1 MRGKKLLALTLAGM
15 MALGSLTGC
24 SGSNT
29 EDTAGKSDSNVKS
42 ETVADNGE
50 QITLTFLRAGTSENV
65 QKVYEELI
73 AAYEKEH
80 PNIKI
85 EYEQVGFGGELE
97 TKLNTLYASGMAP
110 DIVRA
115 PISTIAERASRGQ
128 YANLDSYIENWEEK
142 DDIMPSALEVASYDG
157 HNYGIAIGIEA
168 SFLFYRKDMF
178 REAGLN
184 PDTPPADWDELLE
197 YAEKLTVRDG
207 DAVTRAGFSIPTSA
221 GHSTF
226 IPFARQNGAQLV
238 DIEKNVPTFNDEKS
252 AEALDYL
259 SRFSKENLL
268 IPFINN
274 KDDNPFDSGKA
285 AMTYGNINSYITL
298 QAKEVDW
305 LDELGFAPGI
315 QKEKISSFGG
325 CQIMFMSE
333 EGKHKEEAWNFMK
346 YLFENEN
353 VWKLTTEAG
362 AAPVKLSLKEQYL
375 EAYPEIGSAY
385 LEALEYAEGMP
396 KVTWAALF
404 EEAICTAYEEAMYG
418 KKDGQQALNDAYDWL
433 MKEMKN

>member
-29 EDTAGKSDSNVKS
+29 EDTAGKPDSNVKS

-142 DDIMPSALEVASYDG
+142 DDTMPSALEVASYDG

>member
-1 MRGKKLLALTLAGM
+1 
-15 MALGSLTGC
+15 
-24 SGSNT
+24 
-29 EDTAGKSDSNVKS
+29 
-42 ETVADNGE
+42 
-50 QITLTFLRAGTSENV
+50 
-65 QKVYEELI
+65 
-73 AAYEKEH
+73 
-80 PNIKI
+80 
-85 EYEQVGFGGELE
+85 
-97 TKLNTLYASGMAP
+97 
-110 DIVRA
+110 
-115 PISTIAERASRGQ
+115 
-128 YANLDSYIENWEEK
+128 
-142 DDIMPSALEVASYDG
+142 
-157 HNYGIAIGIEA
+157 
-168 SFLFYRKDMF
+168 
-178 REAGLN
+178 
-184 PDTPPADWDELLE
+184 
-197 YAEKLTVRDG
+197 
-207 DAVTRAGFSIPTSA
+207 
-221 GHSTF
+221 
-226 IPFARQNGAQLV
+226 
-238 DIEKNVPTFNDEKS
+238 
-252 AEALDYL
+252 
-259 SRFSKENLL
+259 
-268 IPFINN
+268 
-274 KDDNPFDSGKA
+274 
-285 AMTYGNINSYITL
+285 

>member
-1 MRGKKLLALTLAGM
+1 MKRKRILAIALTV
-15 MALGSLTGC
+15 ALVAGSLSGC
-24 SGSNT
+24 GSST
-29 EDTAGKSDSNVKS
+29 K
-42 ETVADNGE
+42 ETVSGAEKPGESKE

-73 AAYEKEH
+73 SAYEAEH

-85 EYEQVGFGGELE
+85 EYEQVGFGNELE

-128 YANLDSYIENWEEK
+128 YANLDAYIDSWEEK
-142 DDIMPSALEVASYDG
+142 DDIMPTAFEVASYNG
-157 HNYGIAIGIEA
+157 NKYGIAIGIEA
-168 SFLFYRKDMF
+168 SFLLYRKDMF
-178 REAGLN
+178 REAGLDPQN
-184 PDTPPADWDELLE
+184 PPKNWDELLE

-238 DIEKNVPTFNDEKS
+238 DVEKDVPTFNDAKS

-259 SRFSKENLL
+259 SQFSQENLL

-285 AMTYGNINSYITL
+285 AMTYGNINSFITL

-315 QKEKISSFGG
+315 EKEKISSFGG

-333 EGKHKEEAWNFMK
+333 EGKHKEETWEFMK

-362 AAPVKLSLKEQYL
+362 AAPVKLSLKDKYL
-375 EAYPEIGSAY
+375 EEYPEIGAAY

-404 EEAICTAYEEAMYG
+404 EEAVCTAYEEAMYG
-418 KKDGQQALNDAYDWL
+418 KKDGQQALDDAYNWL
-433 MKEMKN
+433 MKEMGK

>member
-1 MRGKKLLALTLAGM
+1 
-15 MALGSLTGC
+15 
-24 SGSNT
+24 
-29 EDTAGKSDSNVKS
+29 
-42 ETVADNGE
+42 
-50 QITLTFLRAGTSENV
+50 
-65 QKVYEELI
+65 
-73 AAYEKEH
+73 
-80 PNIKI
+80 
-85 EYEQVGFGGELE
+85 
-97 TKLNTLYASGMAP
+97 
-110 DIVRA
+110 
-115 PISTIAERASRGQ
+115 
-128 YANLDSYIENWEEK
+128 
-142 DDIMPSALEVASYDG
+142 
-157 HNYGIAIGIEA
+157 
-168 SFLFYRKDMF
+168 MF
-178 REAGLN
+178 REAGLDPQN
-184 PDTPPADWDELLE
+184 PPKNWDELLE

-238 DIEKNVPTFNDEKS
+238 DVEKDVPTFNDAKS

-259 SRFSKENLL
+259 SQFSQENLL

-285 AMTYGNINSYITL
+285 AMTYGNINSFITL

-315 QKEKISSFGG
+315 EKEKISSFGG

-333 EGKHKEEAWNFMK
+333 EGKHKEETWEFMK

-362 AAPVKLSLKEQYL
+362 AAPVKLSLKDKYL
-375 EAYPEIGSAY
+375 EEYPEIGAAY

-404 EEAICTAYEEAMYG
+404 EEAVCTAYEEAMYG
-418 KKDGQQALNDAYDWL
+418 KKDGQQALDDAYNWL
-433 MKEMKN
+433 MKEMGK

>member
-1 MRGKKLLALTLAGM
+1 MKVRKILALTLAGM
-15 MALGSLTGC
+15 MILGSLTGC
-24 SGSNT
+24 SGSKPEAAAEKPDGSGT
-29 EDTAGKSDSNVKS
+29 ETA
-42 ETVADNGE
+42 ADNGE

-80 PNIKI
+80 LNIKI

-128 YANLDSYIENWEEK
+128 YANLDSYIEDWEEK
-142 DDIMPSALEVASYDG
+142 DDIMPSALEVGSYDG
-157 HNYGIAIGIEA
+157 HHYGIAIGIEA

-178 REAGLN
+178 REAGLD
-184 PDTPPADWDELLE
+184 PDTPPTNWDELLE

-207 DAVTRAGFSIPTSA
+207 DTVTRAGFSIPTSA

-238 DIEKNVPTFNDEKS
+238 DIEKNVPTFNDAKS

-259 SRFSKENLL
+259 SQFSKKNLL

-285 AMTYGNINSYITL
+285 AITYGNINSYVTL

-315 QKEKISSFGG
+315 EKEKISSFGG

-333 EGKHKEEAWNFMK
+333 EGKHKEEAWKFMK

-375 EAYPEIGSAY
+375 EAYPEIGQAY

-418 KKDGQQALNDAYDWL
+418 KKDGQQALDDAYDWL